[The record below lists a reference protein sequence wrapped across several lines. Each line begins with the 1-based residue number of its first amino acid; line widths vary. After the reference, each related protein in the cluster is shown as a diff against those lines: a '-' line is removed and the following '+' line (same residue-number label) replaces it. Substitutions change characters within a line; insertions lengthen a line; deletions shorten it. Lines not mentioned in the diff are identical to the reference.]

1 MCTQPSGNAFISPP
15 FSANRSL
22 VPHRPSAPH
31 LRFAGH
37 VRVDQLRAIGL
48 KGETPQVRRAFVRE
62 VILVCNFHPRARESY
77 SSRRSEAGHIPARKA
92 LPNSIAKI
100 TPNKH
105 SELRQ
110 KGKNIVSVN
119 CIPHL
124 DVSGFIYAAH
134 FQP

>member
-1 MCTQPSGNAFISPP
+1 MPCRIQKKSMFDHVVLSIVT
-15 FSANRSL
+15 
-22 VPHRPSAPH
+22 
-31 LRFAGH
+31 RFAGH

-48 KGETPQVRRAFVRE
+48 KGETPQVRRAFLRK
-62 VILVCNFHPRARESY
+62 VIIVCNFHPRARESY